1 MFANQRL
8 ISNYKAVDLFQLR
21 QAGNRPHPV
30 DSPYSTYSLEYYVE
44 YTTMCGALKLH
55 SGIRHKWNVLTNGFP
70 SKGNL
75 RKWCAEHDNTAYRAG
90 VELLTVKACLRRC
103 SNGEVMAEVEL

>member
-1 MFANQRL
+1 MQANQRL

-21 QAGNRPHPV
+21 QGGYGQHPV

-44 YTTMCGALKLH
+44 YTTMCSDLRYH
-55 SGIRHKWNVLTNGFP
+55 TGIRHKWNVVKDGFCNR
-70 SKGNL
+70 GNL
-75 RKWCAEHDNTAYRAG
+75 QKWCREHEHVAHNG
-90 VELLTVKACLRRC
+90 KVELLVVVAALRRC

>member
-1 MFANQRL
+1 MYSQRL
-8 ISNYKAVDLFQLR
+8 ISNYKAVDLFQLK
-21 QAGNRPHPV
+21 QAGNKPHPV

-44 YTTMCGALKLH
+44 YTTMCGALRFH
-55 SGIRHKWNVLTNGFP
+55 PGIRHKWNVLKDGFP
-70 SKGNL
+70 TRANL
-75 RKWCAEHDNTAYRAG
+75 RKWCNAHDATAEAAN